1 MGLFSKLKSHG
12 GNSDNDEI
20 YTEIFRTITDNDCK
34 AMEEI
39 SECISAVKIY
49 ANENPGFYD
58 SHNVNT
64 STGGEYMLK
73 WMGCIDIAI
82 KNGFA
87 VEVKDDN
94 DFDGFYEKIGGLKF
108 VQKRNNLPD
117 EDSIYL
123 DYSLSSWVKNIDF
136 CWSKSGMCMGGIDLG
151 DETFVIF
158 PCTLEQITKL
168 SSLAEKSGRKICRAS
183 QF

>member
-1 MGLFSKLKSHG
+1 
-12 GNSDNDEI
+12 
-20 YTEIFRTITDNDCK
+20 
-34 AMEEI
+34 
-39 SECISAVKIY
+39 
-49 ANENPGFYD
+49 
-58 SHNVNT
+58 
-64 STGGEYMLK
+64 MLK